1 MENGK
6 ELNHE
11 KTYPYAGWE
20 VSNSVAL
27 IKFYA
32 HCAGIFSCP
41 NLGMYKLSYNISKAL
56 LSL

>member
-20 VSNSVAL
+20 VSNSVAM
-27 IKFYA
+27 IKFYV
-32 HCAGIFSCP
+32 HCA
-41 NLGMYKLSYNISKAL
+41 GMYKLSYNISKAL
-56 LSL
+56 LLL